1 MEEKEIETILKN
13 RSAEDKEI
21 SHTKI
26 LTIDIQMKKEIKLT
40 YLKKS
45 KKFLD
50 KNSGVITENQVDEL
64 VIKFVKKH
72 FYNIDINVDY
82 KQLQGNLKDIF
93 RIRKG
98 NIRIILKVVDDEII
112 IEAIIEDIGFRGD
125 VYKQLITNIS
135 NLNNN
140 K

>member
-1 MEEKEIETILKN
+1 
-13 RSAEDKEI
+13 
-21 SHTKI
+21 
-26 LTIDIQMKKEIKLT
+26 MKKEIKLT

-50 KNSGVITENQVDEL
+50 KNVSVINENQVDEL
-64 VIKFVKKH
+64 IIKFIKKH

-98 NIRIILKVVDDEII
+98 NIRIIVKVVDDEII

-125 VYKQLITNIS
+125 VYK
-135 NLNNN
+135 
-140 K
+140 

>member
-1 MEEKEIETILKN
+1 
-13 RSAEDKEI
+13 
-21 SHTKI
+21 
-26 LTIDIQMKKEIKLT
+26 MKKEIKLT

-50 KNSGVITENQVDEL
+50 KNSAVITENQVDEL

-98 NIRIILKVVDDEII
+98 NIRIIVKVVDDEII

-125 VYKQLITNIS
+125 VYK
-135 NLNNN
+135 
-140 K
+140 

>member
-1 MEEKEIETILKN
+1 
-13 RSAEDKEI
+13 
-21 SHTKI
+21 
-26 LTIDIQMKKEIKLT
+26 MKKDIKLT

-50 KNSGVITENQVDEL
+50 KNSSTISESQIDEL
-64 VIKFVKKH
+64 VIKFIKKH

-82 KQLQGNLKDIF
+82 KQLQGNLKDTF

-112 IEAIIEDIGFRGD
+112 IEVIIEDIGFRGD
-125 VYKQLITNIS
+125 VYK
-135 NLNNN
+135 
-140 K
+140 

>member
-1 MEEKEIETILKN
+1 M
-13 RSAEDKEI
+13 R
-21 SHTKI
+21 
-26 LTIDIQMKKEIKLT
+26 KEIKLT

-64 VIKFVKKH
+64 IIKFIKKH
-72 FYNIDINVDY
+72 FYNVDINIDY
-82 KQLQGNLKDIF
+82 KQLQGNLKDTF

-125 VYKQLITNIS
+125 IYK
-135 NLNNN
+135 
-140 K
+140 

>member
-1 MEEKEIETILKN
+1 M
-13 RSAEDKEI
+13 
-21 SHTKI
+21 
-26 LTIDIQMKKEIKLT
+26 
-40 YLKKS
+40 
-45 KKFLD
+45 D

-98 NIRIILKVVDDEII
+98 NIRIIVKVVDGEII

-125 VYKQLITNIS
+125 VYK
-135 NLNNN
+135 
-140 K
+140 

>member
-1 MEEKEIETILKN
+1 
-13 RSAEDKEI
+13 
-21 SHTKI
+21 
-26 LTIDIQMKKEIKLT
+26 MKKEIKLT

-50 KNSGVITENQVDEL
+50 KNVSVITENQVDEL
-64 VIKFVKKH
+64 IIKFIKKH

-82 KQLQGNLKDIF
+82 KQLQGNLKDTF

-98 NIRIILKVVDDEII
+98 NIRIIAKVIDDEII

-125 VYKQLITNIS
+125 VYK
-135 NLNNN
+135 
-140 K
+140 

>member
-1 MEEKEIETILKN
+1 
-13 RSAEDKEI
+13 
-21 SHTKI
+21 
-26 LTIDIQMKKEIKLT
+26 MKKEIKLT

-50 KNSGVITENQVDEL
+50 KNVSVINETQVDEL
-64 VIKFVKKH
+64 IIKFIKKH

-82 KQLQGNLKDIF
+82 KQLQGNLKDTF

-98 NIRIILKVVDDEII
+98 NIRIIAKVIDDEII

-125 VYKQLITNIS
+125 VYK
-135 NLNNN
+135 
-140 K
+140 

>member
-1 MEEKEIETILKN
+1 M
-13 RSAEDKEI
+13 
-21 SHTKI
+21 
-26 LTIDIQMKKEIKLT
+26 
-40 YLKKS
+40 
-45 KKFLD
+45 D

-98 NIRIILKVVDDEII
+98 NIRIIVKVVDNEII
-112 IEAIIEDIGFRGD
+112 IEGIIEDIGFRGD
-125 VYKQLITNIS
+125 VYK
-135 NLNNN
+135 
-140 K
+140 

>member
-1 MEEKEIETILKN
+1 M
-13 RSAEDKEI
+13 
-21 SHTKI
+21 
-26 LTIDIQMKKEIKLT
+26 
-40 YLKKS
+40 
-45 KKFLD
+45 D

-98 NIRIILKVVDDEII
+98 NIRIIVKVVDDEII

-125 VYKQLITNIS
+125 VYK
-135 NLNNN
+135 
-140 K
+140 

>member
-1 MEEKEIETILKN
+1 
-13 RSAEDKEI
+13 
-21 SHTKI
+21 
-26 LTIDIQMKKEIKLT
+26 MKKEIKLT

-50 KNSGVITENQVDEL
+50 KNVSVITENQVDEL
-64 VIKFVKKH
+64 IIKFIKRH

-82 KQLQGNLKDIF
+82 KQLQGNLKDTF

-98 NIRIILKVVDDEII
+98 NIRIIAKVVDDEII

-125 VYKQLITNIS
+125 VYK
-135 NLNNN
+135 
-140 K
+140 